1 MAPGRVA
8 EAPCWGCLRGLERK
22 GLVRQCLWT
31 EILMFQRRESEG
43 HRLGFGRGVKEGP
56 GGCQCSISLCL
67 VEVQVQRDIWAGV
80 LNQPLPLSQMIQPC
94 VSKWFL
100 LELGSEWAEG
110 RLCVW
115 GGGVRGGG
123 NACLRTREGGA

>member
-1 MAPGRVA
+1 
-8 EAPCWGCLRGLERK
+8 
-22 GLVRQCLWT
+22 
-31 EILMFQRRESEG
+31 MFQRRESEG

-80 LNQPLPLSQMIQPC
+80 LNQPLPLSQMIQPR

-110 RLCVW
+110 RLCVC
-115 GGGVRGGG
+115 GEGCGGG

>member
-1 MAPGRVA
+1 
-8 EAPCWGCLRGLERK
+8 
-22 GLVRQCLWT
+22 
-31 EILMFQRRESEG
+31 MFQRRESEG
-43 HRLGFGRGVKEGP
+43 HRLGFGRGVKQGP
-56 GGCQCSISLCL
+56 GGCQCSIGLCL

-115 GGGVRGGG
+115 GEGCGVG
-123 NACLRTREGGA
+123 EGMHV